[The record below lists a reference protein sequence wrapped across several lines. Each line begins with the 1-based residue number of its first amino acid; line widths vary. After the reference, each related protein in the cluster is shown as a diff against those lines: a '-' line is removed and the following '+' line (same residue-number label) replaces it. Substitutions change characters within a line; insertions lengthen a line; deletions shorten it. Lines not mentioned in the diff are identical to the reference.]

1 MIQHRF
7 NLNDR
12 IKFKPT
18 ILTLEFLLRNH
29 EDFWYNA
36 MENAKSLHQVKLF
49 EKFAEEYVMPR
60 ANDEGYISFAVWE
73 FMGKF
78 GSIMTPGTNPQDYFL
93 DFYLEIP
100 EVQ

>member
-1 MIQHRF
+1 
-7 NLNDR
+7 
-12 IKFKPT
+12 
-18 ILTLEFLLRNH
+18 
-29 EDFWYNA
+29 
-36 MENAKSLHQVKLF
+36 
-49 EKFAEEYVMPR
+49 MPR
-60 ANDEGYISFAVWE
+60 VNDEGYMSFAVWE